1 MSLLRVPALLVG
13 LLLALWALPAL
24 ADGLPAPQGLRVS
37 PASGP
42 EGQTTLVLQWEP
54 VPGAFGYEVFM
65 FKAGQ
70 WDLDE
75 DDTDCIPMTAST
87 RIGGLDPDTP
97 YEFRVRAVG
106 AGGAVSPMT
115 AAVGARTVAVGSV
128 GHTAVT
134 ATPPA
139 QQRRKEADVAGP
151 APDAPSS
158 AIGVFADSD
167 TINLSW
173 RKVAGASH
181 YRVEEEKDGKWVE
194 IPDANGG
201 LPQAN
206 RTVLKDHPRPGPFRF
221 RISAVGA
228 NGRMSEPSLP
238 VTVLRD

>member
-1 MSLLRVPALLVG
+1 MRIPGLVA
-13 LLLALWALPAL
+13 LLLALWALPVL
-24 ADGLPAPQGLRVS
+24 ADGLAAPQGLRVA

-54 VPGAFGYEVFM
+54 VPGAFGYEVFL
-65 FKAGQ
+65 FKAGD

-75 DDTDCIPMTAST
+75 DDTDCTPMTAST

-106 AGGAVSPMT
+106 AGGSVSPMSP
-115 AAVGARTVAVGSV
+115 AVGARTVAAGSV
-128 GHTAVT
+128 GHTAAT
-134 ATPPA
+134 ATPPPP
-139 QQRRKEADVAGP
+139 RRTQADVAGP
-151 APDAPSS
+151 APDAPTS

-194 IPDANGG
+194 ISGADGG
-201 LPQAN
+201 LPTGN

-221 RISAVGA
+221 RISAVGE
-228 NGRMSEPSLP
+228 NGKMSEPSLP
-238 VTVLRD
+238 VSVLRD